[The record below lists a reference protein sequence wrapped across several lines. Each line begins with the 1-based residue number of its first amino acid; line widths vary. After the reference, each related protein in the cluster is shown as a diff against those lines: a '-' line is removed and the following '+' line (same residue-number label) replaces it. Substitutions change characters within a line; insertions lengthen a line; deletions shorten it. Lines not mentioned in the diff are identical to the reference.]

1 MAKFRVKSPDGAE
14 YEVDAPEGATERD
27 AIAYVARNLHKPSD
41 PYAKKSTEE
50 IAKSYRQ
57 AKLLDAD
64 ESTLR
69 KISDAYVRRENETAS
84 TLGQFANGIDYG
96 VRSMAKGVP
105 IVGGLL
111 DEGNAALASLTG
123 TPYSEALDYQRARDR
138 YAEKNAPGLEL
149 TGNLVGGVASGLG
162 AARALGLGVGSG
174 VPLARQALVGGAV
187 GAPVGAADF
196 AARAEGD
203 DRGPS
208 AAVGGVLGAVT
219 GAALP
224 FVGAGLSAGAKRL
237 MDILTS
243 DRALSTLGISRS
255 TAQHLLR
262 QLSTDELGGAGAARI
277 REGGPDAMLS
287 DSGPGASNLLDTA
300 LERSGPGSTA
310 ARGRIE
316 RRAADAGQALNREL
330 DQQLGPQVGVE
341 ARTAQIRNSTA
352 AQRGHAYR
360 QAEDQP
366 IDFNTPE
373 GQQLAADMERIP
385 QWAIEEARQ
394 EIAMRGEQ
402 PTLVRVLDR
411 ATRALNSAATRGERG
426 GALGGNTPL
435 GNASGNLAQDIRQ
448 SLRQAVPEYATALD
462 TAADPIQRVQA
473 TKLGQRLLDLNFT
486 RDELAQEL
494 HGITAP
500 ERQAALGG
508 VRDAIDEMAAKV
520 TQMASD
526 PNTDARE
533 LRATLQGLTS
543 RSSREKMQMI
553 LGSQDRARALYGQI
567 GRAMRALEMRAS
579 VARGSRTYGRQAMDA
594 AVKAQQN
601 QGIIDS
607 LVHLRPSEAAKK
619 IMQRL
624 SGTDPLRQ
632 LEEQDRIYGE
642 IADVLTRT
650 RGAQAERFLD
660 QLRRALAAQSN
671 NRGVGRGIGIIG
683 QSAVGGAAPVTES
696 QVLPRR

>member
-1 MAKFRVKSPDGAE
+1 VF
-14 YEVDAPEGATERD
+14 
-27 AIAYVARNLHKPSD
+27 
-41 PYAKKSTEE
+41 
-50 IAKSYRQ
+50 
-57 AKLLDAD
+57 
-64 ESTLR
+64 
-69 KISDAYVRRENETAS
+69 
-84 TLGQFANGIDYG
+84 
-96 VRSMAKGVP
+96 
-105 IVGGLL
+105 
-111 DEGNAALASLTG
+111 
-123 TPYSEALDYQRARDR
+123 
-138 YAEKNAPGLEL
+138 
-149 TGNLVGGVASGLG
+149 G
-162 AARALGLGVGSG
+162 AA
-174 VPLARQALVGGAV
+174 
-187 GAPVGAADF
+187 
-196 AARAEGD
+196 
-203 DRGPS
+203 
-208 AAVGGVLGAVT
+208 T

-224 FVGAGLSAGAKRL
+224 FVGAGLSAFGSKVL
-237 MDILTS
+237 NILSS
-243 DRALSTLGISRS
+243 DRALAQLGISRS

-277 REGGPDAMLS
+277 REGGPDAMLA

-316 RRAADAGQALNREL
+316 QRAADAGQALNQEL
-330 DQQLGPQVGVE
+330 DNQLGPQVGVE
-341 ARTAQIRNSTA
+341 ARIAQARESTA
-352 AQRGHAYR
+352 GLRNRVYQN
-360 QAEDQP
+360 AEDQP
-366 IDFNTPE
+366 IDFNTPY

-385 QWAIEEARQ
+385 KWAIDEARQ

-402 PTLVRVLDR
+402 PTMVRVLDR
-411 ATRALNSAATRGERG
+411 ATRALNSAARRGERG

-435 GNASGNLAQDIRQ
+435 GNASADLSGDIRQ
-448 SLRQAVPEYATALD
+448 SLRMAVPEYATALD
-462 TAADPIQRVQA
+462 TVAPIIERVNA
-473 TKLGQRLLDLNFT
+473 TKLGQGLLNPRFT

-494 HGITAP
+494 RNMLPP

-508 VRDAIDEMAAKV
+508 VRDAIDDMAAKV
-520 TQMASD
+520 KQLASD
-526 PNTDARE
+526 PNTEARE
-533 LRATLQGLTS
+533 LRAMLDVLTS

-642 IADVLTRT
+642 ISDVLTRT
-650 RGAQAERFLD
+650 RGQDAERFLG
-660 QLRRALAAQSN
+660 QLRRALAAQTR

-683 QSAVGGAAPVTES
+683 QSAVGGAAPVAES